1 MQTFTVVDPVLV
13 NGPLI
18 QLVESPNVDFI
29 SIEYEDPDVSPV
41 DMEMLPEP
49 TVALPEGVENPGTVG
64 LTDWIK

>member
-41 DMEMLPEP
+41 DIEMLPEP
-49 TVALPEGVENPGTVG
+49 TVALPVGVENPGTVG
-64 LTDWIK
+64 LTDWMK